1 MALNLW
7 DFRTPACYN
16 STLSIQSL
24 LTVEPVGVDCGLIF
38 RFKTARNSS
47 NKFGLDI
54 VTFEEDYQKG
64 KPEDELGLKQG

>member
-1 MALNLW
+1 M
-7 DFRTPACYN
+7 
-16 STLSIQSL
+16 LSIQSL
-24 LTVEPVGVDCGLIF
+24 LIVEPTGVDCGLIF
-38 RFKTARNSS
+38 LFKTTRNSS